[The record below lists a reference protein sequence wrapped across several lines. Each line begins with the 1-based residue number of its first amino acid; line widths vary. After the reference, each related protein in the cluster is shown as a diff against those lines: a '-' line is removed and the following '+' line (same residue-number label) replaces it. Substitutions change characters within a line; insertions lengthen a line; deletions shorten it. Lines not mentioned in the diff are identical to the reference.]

1 MKYLIF
7 DAGPIISLTM
17 NGLLPILEKL
27 KNVFDGEFI
36 LTPSVKSEIID
47 RPMKIKKYK
56 LEAIQIK
63 NLLDKGIFKLSSEV
77 ISDNRLD
84 AEIKKILK
92 ITNGVLKT
100 SQTGE
105 KIKIIHEGEAACLA
119 FSNLCGV
126 ENVIV
131 IDERTT
137 RLLTEAPHN
146 LEKLMERKL
155 HVELDSDISLL
166 NNLKKYKFIRSAELL
181 YIAYKKDLFEVK
193 KDKQLLDALL
203 YGVKFKGS
211 SISSGEIE
219 KIKKLV

>member
-27 KNVFDGEFI
+27 KEVFDGEFI
-36 LTPSVKSEIID
+36 LTPSVKSEVID

-63 NLLDKGIFKLSSEV
+63 NLLDKGIFKLSSK
-77 ISDNRLD
+77 IIPDNKLD
-84 AEIKKILK
+84 SEIKRILK

-100 SQTGE
+100 KQTGE

-119 FSNLCGV
+119 FSNLCGA

-155 HVELDSDISLL
+155 HVELNVDLSLL
-166 NNLKKYKFIRSAELL
+166 KDFRKYKFVRSAELL
-181 YIAYKKDLFEVK
+181 YIAYKKDLFEIK

-203 YGVKFKGS
+203 YGVKSKGS

>member
-1 MKYLIF
+1 
-7 DAGPIISLTM
+7 M

-155 HVELDSDISLL
+155 HIELDSNIALL
-166 NNLKKYKFIRSAELL
+166 NNLKRYKFIRSAELL